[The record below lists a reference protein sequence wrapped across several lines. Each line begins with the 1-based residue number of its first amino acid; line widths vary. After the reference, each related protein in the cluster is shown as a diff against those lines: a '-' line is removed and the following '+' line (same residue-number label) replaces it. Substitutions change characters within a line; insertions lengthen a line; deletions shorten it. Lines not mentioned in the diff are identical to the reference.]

1 MDFSQGPVQGS
12 QQPASRRRALARLA
26 DRGSKIAGDFELNAP
41 TASTAIAE
49 IARVSAGECFPAIM
63 SDLESRLAQTALEI
77 ASAFAIAAAHAYDAV
92 GTTAAVQRQ
101 DPKRRMRHSSGRR
114 LVEAVAGY
122 VQ

>member
-1 MDFSQGPVQGS
+1 MDFSKGPGQGS
-12 QQPASRRRALARLA
+12 EQSASRRRAFV
-26 DRGSKIAGDFELNAP
+26 RGSKIAGDFELNAL
-41 TASTAIAE
+41 TASAAIAE
-49 IARVSAGECFPAIM
+49 IARVSAGKGFPAIM